1 MPPGANEALPRGLS
15 DFSLVSGGPLYQLWR
30 RARLSGD
37 ALQMTP
43 RRIIVAVL
51 VAWVPLLLLSIVE
64 RHAWGRSVALTF
76 LQDLEMHVRL
86 LIALPLFIA
95 AETVVHRR
103 LPSVMGLFLKRGL
116 ISDAARPQFDAA
128 IAAAMRLRNSIA
140 AELLL
145 IAFVYG
151 FGVMFVWRTQW
162 VLDVTSWYGV
172 VENGTLVQ
180 PSLAG
185 WWAGLVSMPLVQF
198 LMLRWYFRLFI
209 WAQFLWRVSRIE
221 LNLMP
226 AHPDGAAGLEF
237 LSKTSR
243 VYSTVLL
250 AQGTVLAGMMA
261 NRIFYADASL
271 LDFKLEI
278 AGTVG
283 LLMVLVQGPQLVFVP
298 KLRATRRTGMEAYGT
313 LAQRYVREFDRKWL
327 LGGAAAGEALV
338 GSADIQSLADLR
350 NSFDAVAGMRA
361 TPFTLKDVLDLAV
374 ITLLPATPLLLTMFS
389 VEQLLERML
398 KVLF

>member
-1 MPPGANEALPRGLS
+1 MNETLPKELS
-15 DFSLVSGGPLYQLWR
+15 NFSVVSGGPLYQFWR
-30 RARLSGD
+30 RAHLSGD
-37 ALQMTP
+37 ALQMTR
-43 RRIIVAVL
+43 RRIIVMAL
-51 VAWVPLLLLSIVE
+51 LAWLPLLLLSVAE
-64 RHAWGRSVALTF
+64 GHAWGRGVALTF
-76 LQDLEMHVRL
+76 LQDVEMHVRL

-95 AETVVHRR
+95 AEITGHRR
-103 LPSVMGLFLKRGL
+103 LPPVVDLFLKRGL
-116 ISDAARPQFDAA
+116 IPDEARPKFDAA
-128 IAAAMRLRNSIA
+128 IDAAMRLRNSVA

-151 FGVMFVWRTQW
+151 FGVLFVWRTQW

-172 VENGTLVQ
+172 TENGTLVQ

-209 WAQFLWRVSRIE
+209 WGKFLWRVSRIE

-226 AHPDGAAGLEF
+226 AHPDGAAGLGF
-237 LSKTSR
+237 LSKINR
-243 VYSTVLL
+243 AYSPVLM
-250 AQGTVLAGMMA
+250 AQGAILAGMIA
-261 NRIFYADASL
+261 NRIFYAGANL

-283 LLMVLVQGPQLVFVP
+283 LMMLAVLGPQLVFAP
-298 KLRATRRTGMEAYGT
+298 KLRAIRRAGKEEFGT
-313 LAQRYVREFDRKWL
+313 LAQRYVREFDRKWFR
-327 LGGAAAGEALV
+327 GGAAADEPLI

-350 NSFDAVAGMRA
+350 NSFAVVADMRWA
-361 TPFTLKDVLDLAV
+361 PFTLQNVLQLAV
-374 ITLLPATPLLLTMFS
+374 ITLLPVAPLLLTMFS
-389 VEQLLERML
+389 VEQLLDRML